1 MKNKRDEKF
10 FIRQKYMKIGSESW
24 KKYVEEKF
32 IYKDKHHEGN
42 ILIRKSNRR
51 FSHPSKYEKA
61 YEIYLKTGCSD
72 GYDLLMRIRRDKANE
87 RYRISLLNGTKFRN
101 AEQIREE
108 HKQLNEDKRNRYFSN
123 PYKVQRMKS
132 KAYLKAYWNLLP
144 VMFEKSW
151 LLDRLTFDKNNLL
164 EKNEFLYTEFI
175 DDLTILNMH
184 KKIKLDKNKEVKD
197 IVKMHIMCKEEIEEQ
212 EHEDEE

>member
-1 MKNKRDEKF
+1 MKDKRDEKF
-10 FIRQKYMKIGSESW
+10 FNRPKPMRVGSENW
-24 KKYVEEKF
+24 KKYVEEKYN
-32 IYKDKHHEGN
+32 YKRIEGN
-42 ILIRKSNRR
+42 IVIRKSDKR

-61 YEIYLKTGCSD
+61 YEIYLKTGYSD
-72 GYDLLMRIRRDKANE
+72 GYDLLMKIRKENAIE
-87 RYRISLLNGTKFRN
+87 KYKQSFLVGTKFKT
-101 AEQIREE
+101 AEQINKE
-108 HKQLNEDKRNRYFSN
+108 HKQFNEEKRNKYFSN
-123 PYKVQRMKS
+123 PYKLQRNKS
-132 KAYLKAYWNLLP
+132 VTYLNVHKELYT